1 MAVIK
6 SNSAKVGAGIIL
18 GAAMLASSPFANGN
32 DLSMPH
38 KSFSGDATSAM
49 DVDEN
54 LSAIEMAIN
63 GTGSRIKM
71 LVSDSVKP
79 VFQGFSDT

>member
-1 MAVIK
+1 MAVMK
-6 SNSAKVGAGIIL
+6 SNNAKICAGIII
-18 GAAMLASSPFANGN
+18 GVAMLVGSLFARGN
-32 DLSMPH
+32 DL
-38 KSFSGDATSAM
+38 FIM

-54 LSAIEMAIN
+54 GSAIEIAVN